1 MMIPRPLMIIPR
13 FFMMIPI
20 DDLGGRVPAHAV
32 ESEPIDFP
40 INLFLNVTCQI
51 FMIPYRF
58 VLCGQPPHVN
68 SQLRIS
74 VEEPESTAMTSSRM
88 TVTTRGS

>member
-1 MMIPRPLMIIPR
+1 
-13 FFMMIPI
+13 MMIPI
-20 DDLGGRVPAHAV
+20 DEDETVTWVVAFQPMQLKVNPLI
-32 ESEPIDFP
+32 SPSTF
-40 INLFLNVTCQI
+40 FLNVTCQI
-51 FMIPYRF
+51 LMIPYGF